1 MANYKLLKRLNSIM
15 HLMKSYPNISK
26 QHLLERLYDDY
37 GMEVAERTLERDF
50 TNLKNE
56 FGLDVIYNYDSKG
69 YSVEDTA
76 QLTTF
81 FKFAELS
88 SLAELYAEGLKD
100 YETFQKWIIPDDS
113 ERFKGIEHLKPIL
126 NAITQSLKLKFDKV
140 NYYRKTEKQYT
151 VTPIRIKEYLNR
163 WYLVA
168 VPDGQDEIRNFG
180 IDRISNLVVTNK
192 PARKSSNFEEQL
204 KNYEDIVGLN
214 YNESINKEPE
224 DVIVKT
230 TNKQLKYLR
239 SLPLHKSQVC
249 IDGQGGSNWGRATY
263 HLKPNYEFMTQLLR
277 MADQVEVVEPQWLRN
292 RMKGFTE
299 RMYNLYK

>member
-1 MANYKLLKRLNSIM
+1 M
-15 HLMKSYPNISK
+15 HLLKSYPNISK
-26 QHLLERLYDDY
+26 QHLLDRLMADYDMD
-37 GMEVAERTLERDF
+37 VSERTLERDF

-56 FGLDVIYNYDSKG
+56 FGLDVIYNFDSKG

-100 YETFQKWIIPDDS
+100 YDTFQKWIIPDDS
-113 ERFKGIEHLKPIL
+113 ERFKGVEYLKPIL

-180 IDRISNLVVTNK
+180 IDRISNLVVTDE
-192 PARKSSNFEEQL
+192 PARKSDKFDEQL

-224 DVIVKT
+224 DIVVKA
-230 TNKQLKYLR
+230 TNEQLKYLR

-249 IDGQGGSNWGRATY
+249 IDGQGGSIWGRVTY
-263 HLKPNYEFMTQLLR
+263 HLKPNYEFEIQLLKLG
-277 MADQVEVVEPQWLRN
+277 DQVEVMEPKWFRDKIARHIKRIN
-292 RMKGFTE
+292 TI
-299 RMYNLYK
+299 YKN